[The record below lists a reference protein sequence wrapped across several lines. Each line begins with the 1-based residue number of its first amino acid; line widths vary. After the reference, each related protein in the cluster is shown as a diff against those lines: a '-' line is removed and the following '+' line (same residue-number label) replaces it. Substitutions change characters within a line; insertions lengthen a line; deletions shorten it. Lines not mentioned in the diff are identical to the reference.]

1 MIAKTDLKNNFSIL
15 WNPELKKNVDKH
27 VQIDNTDV
35 RCAER
40 DLKFT
45 CKFLNLIWKRLK
57 FAWKIWISFGNIWK
71 SFGHFWIWPDLLR
84 YFVSLA
90 SSNNVRKR
98 TIDFSNNL
106 AVFSVHVELGSS
118 ISSTSVVPKFFSPF
132 TSILLSTHFLYS
144 SSFPYNNSDL
154 LVFYTIPFFN
164 IFLFPFNFIR
174 E

>member
-1 MIAKTDLKNNFSIL
+1 MFHCMNWVVVMIAKTDLKNNFSIL
-15 WNPELKKNVDKH
+15 WNPELKKNVDKY

-35 RCAER
+35 HCAER

-71 SFGHFWIWPDLLR
+71 SFGHFWIWPDLSR

-106 AVFSVHVELGSS
+106 GLLGSCW
-118 ISSTSVVPKFFSPF
+118 ISFVPAFLQPPLFQNSSHPLHPSFFPH
-132 TSILLSTHFLYS
+132 ILCI
-144 SSFPYNNSDL
+144 
-154 LVFYTIPFFN
+154 VFVLPV
-164 IFLFPFNFIR
+164 
-174 E
+174 